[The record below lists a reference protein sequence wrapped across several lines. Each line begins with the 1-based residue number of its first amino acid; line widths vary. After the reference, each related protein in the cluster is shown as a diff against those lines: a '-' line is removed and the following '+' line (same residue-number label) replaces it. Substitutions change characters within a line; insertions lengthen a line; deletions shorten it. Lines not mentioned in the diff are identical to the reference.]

1 MQYSGSDD
9 VAAPVF
15 SPALAP
21 AQGVAAA
28 AALFREAFD
37 AEPDGV
43 WYAPGRVNL
52 IGEHTDYNG
61 GLALPIALPHRAHL
75 ALRRRDDRTVR
86 LVSSQTRDSVDVL
99 DLDVI
104 GPKGTPG
111 EVRHWNAYVA
121 GVAWALERDGLGPLA
136 GFDAA
141 LHSCVPLGGGLSSS
155 AALEAATAVALD
167 EVNDL
172 GLAGTADEP
181 DDEGRARLAAA
192 CVRAENEMAG
202 APTGG
207 LDQAASLRAA
217 AGRALELDCRTGR
230 ARRVPFDLEGAGLAL
245 LVIDTRARHSL
256 VDGQYGARRAACEK
270 AARIL
275 GVELLADLEA
285 ADLEERLA
293 DLAACGEP
301 DAAELVKR
309 TRHVVTE
316 IERTR
321 DLVALL
327 RDGRP
332 LAGDKLAR
340 AGALMNASHE
350 SLRADYEC
358 TCPELDAAVE
368 AARAAGAHGARMT
381 GGGFGGSAIALVDA
395 DAVDAVA
402 RAVVAAYAREGFT
415 PPAFLDAVPSAPA
428 GRLA

>member
-155 AALEAATAVALD
+155 AALEAATVVALD
-167 EVNDL
+167 EVNGL
-172 GLAGTADEP
+172 GLAGTADAP
-181 DDEGRARLAAA
+181 DDEGRAR
-192 CVRAENEMAG
+192 
-202 APTGG
+202 
-207 LDQAASLRAA
+207 QI
-217 AGRALELDCRTGR
+217 GR
-230 ARRVPFDLEGAGLAL
+230 V
-245 LVIDTRARHSL
+245 
-256 VDGQYGARRAACEK
+256 
-270 AARIL
+270 
-275 GVELLADLEA
+275 
-285 ADLEERLA
+285 
-293 DLAACGEP
+293 
-301 DAAELVKR
+301 
-309 TRHVVTE
+309 HV
-316 IERTR
+316 
-321 DLVALL
+321 
-327 RDGRP
+327 
-332 LAGDKLAR
+332 
-340 AGALMNASHE
+340 
-350 SLRADYEC
+350 
-358 TCPELDAAVE
+358 
-368 AARAAGAHGARMT
+368 
-381 GGGFGGSAIALVDA
+381 
-395 DAVDAVA
+395 
-402 RAVVAAYAREGFT
+402 
-415 PPAFLDAVPSAPA
+415 
-428 GRLA
+428 